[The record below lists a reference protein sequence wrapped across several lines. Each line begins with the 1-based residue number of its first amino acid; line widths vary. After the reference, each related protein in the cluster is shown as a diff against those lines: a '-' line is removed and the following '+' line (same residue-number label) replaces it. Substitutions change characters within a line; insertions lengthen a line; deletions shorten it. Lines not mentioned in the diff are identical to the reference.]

1 MFPNDSF
8 VSDIYASSKKA
19 EQTMARPG
27 VGREEEVSRTEVTD
41 GPKLLFG
48 FCEQT
53 SLDIME

>member
-27 VGREEEVSRTEVTD
+27 VGREEEVSRTEVTRW
-41 GPKLLFG
+41 PQAAFWLL
-48 FCEQT
+48 
-53 SLDIME
+53 